1 MPEHILNSK
10 NYERK
15 IKIFLFGVGKKAE
28 NILNQIELN
37 TQDIKLLG
45 FIDNDFKLWGGVK
58 KFGKIGELQIY
69 SPQIL
74 QHAEFDKLIIM
85 SDVYYEEIRDTL
97 VYWHHIDEK
106 KIGGLSHLIKL
117 LLMEKYK
124 DTEDVEVQELL
135 RYWGSHEIS
144 VFNHYIKSEQEQHM
158 VYWDY
163 VDNMPYIMFEDK
175 KMYFPFDYKFQIRDG
190 KKVVIDILEEQQEAS
205 PHLYIKD
212 DITIE
217 QGDVIA
223 DVGVQEGN
231 FSLRYIEK
239 ASKIYLFEPDER
251 WRRPLLKTFE
261 KFKDKVVFCNK
272 IIGRSNGLQCTN
284 LDTVIKGRLDFLKMD
299 IEGAEVEALFGA
311 RKTLNENSVKC
322 SVCSYHNSGDEMA
335 IRSILQSYGYQ
346 TTHSNGYMLYYF
358 SRDFYSTLDLRRGI
372 VYARK

>member
-1 MPEHILNSK
+1 
-10 NYERK
+10 
-15 IKIFLFGVGKKAE
+15 
-28 NILNQIELN
+28 
-37 TQDIKLLG
+37 
-45 FIDNDFKLWGGVK
+45 
-58 KFGKIGELQIY
+58 
-69 SPQIL
+69 
-74 QHAEFDKLIIM
+74 
-85 SDVYYEEIRDTL
+85 
-97 VYWHHIDEK
+97 
-106 KIGGLSHLIKL
+106 
-117 LLMEKYK
+117 MEKYK